1 VSLVT
6 GRTTSSHA
14 ADARAVRVGSFAA
27 RIVAWQRIHGRH
39 DLPWQRTRDAYR
51 IWLSEVM
58 LQQTQVVTALPYYE
72 RFLAR
77 FPNLRTLAA
86 ATRDDVLA
94 HWAGLG
100 YYRRAHHLHD
110 AAQAVVAQ
118 HRGKFPRDAEA
129 LAALPGIGRSTA
141 AAIATFAFGARA
153 AILDGNV
160 KRVLARHRGI
170 AGYSGK
176 AKVERELWRVAAELL
191 PATGVEAYAQGLMDL
206 GAGVCSR
213 SAPRC
218 GDCPVAADCVARR
231 EARVDELP
239 APRPARTVPHRA
251 VQLLLCEHDGRML
264 LERRPARGVWA
275 GLWSLPEAPVGVA
288 PRAAAR
294 KRAGVAV
301 LKSAALPS
309 LTHAF
314 THFTLTM
321 HPRRIAVAARSPACD
336 GERWVGRKQALDLAL
351 PAPIRRLIAG
361 LAG

>member
-1 VSLVT
+1 
-6 GRTTSSHA
+6 
-14 ADARAVRVGSFAA
+14 VRVGSFAA
-27 RIVAWQRIHGRH
+27 RIAAWQRKHGRH

-58 LQQTQVVTALPYYE
+58 LQQTQVATALPYYE

-77 FPNLRTLAA
+77 FPDLRTLAA

-118 HRGKFPRDAEA
+118 HCGKFPRHVEA
-129 LAALPGIGRSTA
+129 LARLPGIGRSTA

-170 AGYSGK
+170 AGYPGE
-176 AKVERELWRVAAELL
+176 AKVERELWQAAEDLL
-191 PATGVEAYAQGLMDL
+191 PHADVEAYAQGLMDL
-206 GAGVCSR
+206 GASVCAR
-213 SAPRC
+213 AAPRC

-231 EARVDELP
+231 VGRVDEIP
-239 APRPARTVPHRA
+239 APRPARVVPQRA
-251 VQLLLCEHDGRML
+251 IQLLLCEHEGLLL

-275 GLWSLPEAPVGVA
+275 GLWSLPEVPVGVA

-294 KRAGVAV
+294 QRTGVTV
-301 LKSAALPS
+301 LANAKLAP

-321 HPRRIAVAARSPACD
+321 HPRRIAVSGPLLARD
-336 GERWVGRKQALDLAL
+336 GERWVGRGQALAMAL
-351 PAPIRRLIAG
+351 PAPIRRL
-361 LAG
+361 LAALPE

>member
-1 VSLVT
+1 MPTRGKSN
-6 GRTTSSHA
+6 A
-14 ADARAVRVGSFAA
+14 SFAA
-27 RIVAWQRIHGRH
+27 RVVAWQRVHGRH

-58 LQQTQVVTALPYYE
+58 LQQTQVATALPYYE

-77 FPNLRTLAA
+77 FPDLRTLAA

-110 AAQAVVAQ
+110 AAQAVVAG
-118 HRGKFPRDAEA
+118 HRGKFPRDVEA
-129 LAALPGIGRSTA
+129 LARLPGIGRSTA

-170 AGYSGK
+170 AGYSGE
-176 AKVERELWRVAAELL
+176 AKVERELWQAAEDLL
-191 PATGVEAYAQGLMDL
+191 PHADVEAYAQGLMDL
-206 GAGVCSR
+206 GATVCARTS
-213 SAPRC
+213 PRC

-231 EARVDELP
+231 EGRIDELP
-239 APRPARTVPHRA
+239 ASRPARVVPQRA
-251 VQLLLCEHDGRML
+251 IQLLVCEHNGKLL

-275 GLWSLPEAPVGVA
+275 GLWSLPEAPVGIP
-288 PRAAAR
+288 PRTAAR
-294 KRAGVAV
+294 RRTGAAV
-301 LKSAALPS
+301 LKTATLPS
-309 LTHAF
+309 ITHAF

-321 HPRRIAVAARSPACD
+321 HPRRVAVAARSPVRD
-336 GERWVGRKQALDLAL
+336 GERWIGRKQALALAL

-361 LAG
+361 LAD